1 MLSADN
7 TQKEAGMGESRAA
20 GQDRYSAQAI
30 AARHAQVVGDAPRVE
45 PLGQEEL
52 VGESRQLCVAVR
64 EAIGITVHDDIP
76 EYMRT
81 MVKNPGIFACHMEMG
96 QALFTGTLSPRE
108 RELAVLCVGW
118 LCRAPYEWSQHV
130 DIAQRYDV
138 SADEVARIPQGSAA
152 PGWSAHDAAI
162 LRGVEELIADAA
174 ISQATWDVLAQSWN
188 EAQLL
193 EFPMMVGQYVATAYV
208 QNSIRAR
215 LTGGK
220 PGLNHR

>member
-1 MLSADN
+1 MLGPK
-7 TQKEAGMGESRAA
+7 THGKEAWMGESRAS
-20 GQDRYSAQAI
+20 GQDRYSTEAI
-30 AARHAQVVGDAPRVE
+30 AARHAQVVGEAPRVG
-45 PLGQEEL
+45 PLAQEEL
-52 VGESRQLCVAVR
+52 VGEARQLCVAVR
-64 EAIGITVHDDIP
+64 EAIGIKVHDDIP

-96 QALFTGTLSPRE
+96 QALFTGTISPRD

-130 DIAQRYDV
+130 DIAQRYGV
-138 SADEVARIPQGSAA
+138 SAEEVARIPEGSTA
-152 PGWSAHDAAI
+152 PGWSGHDAAI

-174 ISQATWDVLAQSWN
+174 ISQATWDVLAQGWD

-215 LTGGK
+215 LTGGR